1 VTNNLSEYN
10 DLTNNEKEAEL
21 SKILLEAYEAK
32 KLVEK
37 YLLSKLEETQEL
49 LKKLYLLL
57 NPQMFMRVSFWRI
70 LNDSTIIFT

>member
-1 VTNNLSEYN
+1 MANNRSQYN

-21 SKILLEAYEAK
+21 SKILLEAYEVK

-57 NPQMFMRVSFWRI
+57 NPQMFMRVSFWRVI
-70 LNDSTIIFT
+70 NDSTM

>member
-1 VTNNLSEYN
+1 VTNNRSQYN

-21 SKILLEAYEAK
+21 SKILLEAYEVK

-57 NPQMFMRVSFWRI
+57 NPQMFMRVGFWRVI
-70 LNDSTIIFT
+70 NDSTM

>member
-1 VTNNLSEYN
+1 VANNRSQYN

-21 SKILLEAYEAK
+21 SKILLEAYEVK

-57 NPQMFMRVSFWRI
+57 NPQMLMRVSFWRVI
-70 LNDSTIIFT
+70 NDSTM

>member
-1 VTNNLSEYN
+1 VTNNRSQYN

-70 LNDSTIIFT
+70 LNDSTM

>member
-1 VTNNLSEYN
+1 MTNNRSQYN

-70 LNDSTIIFT
+70 LNDSTM

>member
-1 VTNNLSEYN
+1 VANNRSQYN

-21 SKILLEAYEAK
+21 SKILLEAYEVK

-57 NPQMFMRVSFWRI
+57 NPQMFMRVSFWRVI
-70 LNDSTIIFT
+70 NDSTM